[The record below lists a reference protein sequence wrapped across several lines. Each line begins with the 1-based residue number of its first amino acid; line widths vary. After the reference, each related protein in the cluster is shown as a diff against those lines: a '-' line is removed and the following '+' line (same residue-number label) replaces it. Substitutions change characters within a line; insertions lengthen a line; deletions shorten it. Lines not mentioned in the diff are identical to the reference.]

1 MDGQTNGKTD
11 RKKDGRMDG
20 QTDEAFFS
28 VTSPRLKKFHE
39 YHITEFLW
47 HFTASYGLLQPF
59 TALIGV
65 IM

>member
-39 YHITEFLW
+39 YHITAF
-47 HFTASYGLLQPF
+47 LQPF
-59 TALIGV
+59 TALIGI